1 MALRDI
7 AEHLG
12 VSMNK
17 LAQDAIAAHL
27 GITAAILEARLE
39 TTLAALREYKG
50 AWSEDEIAAFARSE
64 VEYDDPAEGRMIETH
79 ESDPF
84 GPMRAF
90 AGSRGRSV
98 GASLESGSAGLSQAH
113 RIESLDLRQ

>member
-1 MALRDI
+1 MSRSSGSTFPLRFENELTRKALRDI
-7 AEHLG
+7 AEQLG

-39 TTLAALREYKG
+39 TTLEALREYKG

-64 VEYDDPAEGRMIETH
+64 VEQEDPAQGRAIETS

-84 GPMRAF
+84 GVLRAF
-90 AGSRGRSV
+90 AGPRGRAV
-98 GASLESGSAGLSQAH
+98 GASLE
-113 RIESLDLRQ
+113 

>member
-64 VEYDDPAEGRMIETH
+64 VEYDDPAEGRMIETN

-84 GPMRAF
+84 GVMRAF

-98 GASLESGSAGLSQAH
+98 GASLE
-113 RIESLDLRQ
+113 